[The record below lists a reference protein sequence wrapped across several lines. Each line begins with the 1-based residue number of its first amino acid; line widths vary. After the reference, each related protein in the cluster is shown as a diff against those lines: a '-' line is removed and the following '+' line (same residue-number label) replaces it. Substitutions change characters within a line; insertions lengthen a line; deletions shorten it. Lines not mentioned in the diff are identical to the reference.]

1 MDIEQ
6 FEYSKRHFPYELC
19 ALYWNEHSWKRDE
32 FVKHF
37 TRDKIANMTIEEY
50 VVGFGDTTT
59 YCYGLWRGLMRL
71 ANISSAFP
79 TAFGV
84 YYNQKKKSYVADKA
98 RWLDPDKAFEQMK
111 SLILELIDAGEKEDL
126 ETLAN
131 NPINSMVKG
140 KILCTY
146 FPSRYISI
154 CAENHIDYYMKA
166 YDLYNNSTK
175 SLNPVYKRELL
186 LDFKNNDTIMKKWTL
201 DQYAF
206 FMWDVFPKSP
216 GIRGKEKNKKA
227 SL

>member
-1 MDIEQ
+1 M
-6 FEYSKRHFPYELC
+6 
-19 ALYWNEHSWKRDE
+19 
-32 FVKHF
+32 
-37 TRDKIANMTIEEY
+37 
-50 VVGFGDTTT
+50 
-59 YCYGLWRGLMRL
+59 